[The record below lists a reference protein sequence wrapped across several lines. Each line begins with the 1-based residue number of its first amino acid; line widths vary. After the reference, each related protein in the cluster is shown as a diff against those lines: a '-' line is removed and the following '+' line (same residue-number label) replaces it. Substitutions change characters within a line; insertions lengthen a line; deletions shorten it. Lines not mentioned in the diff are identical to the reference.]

1 MNTSAFSKIGL
12 LSLIVIL
19 FNACGSS
26 DEDADPCANGPE
38 ISIGETVATTSGNA
52 TGSFTAAASKGQS
65 PYQYSL
71 DGGTFQASAT
81 FNGLTA
87 DTYTVT
93 VKDANDC
100 LDQAD
105 VIITSVPE
113 VSFAGQVKPIIDANC
128 QLSGCHGNNA
138 SLPSFATYTQ
148 VKANAKNIKSKT
160 STKAMPPAGPLS
172 DSNIKLISDWVD
184 QGAPNN

>member
-1 MNTSAFSKIGL
+1 MNTSVFFKICL
-12 LSLIVIL
+12 LTIVVIIL
-19 FNACGSS
+19 NSCGNS
-26 DEDADPCANGPE
+26 DEEADPCANGPE
-38 ISIGETVATTSGNA
+38 ISIAEKVSTTTGNA
-52 TGSFTAAASKGQS
+52 SGSFTAAASEGQA

-81 FNGLTA
+81 FSGLSA
-87 DTYTVT
+87 ETYTVT

-100 LDQAD
+100 IDQTE

-113 VSFAGQVKPIIDANC
+113 VSFASQVKPIIDTNC
-128 QLSGCHGNNA
+128 QVSGCHGNNA

-148 VKANAKNIKSKT
+148 VKANANNIKTKT
-160 STKAMPPAGPLS
+160 STKVMPPTGPLS
-172 DSNIKLISDWVD
+172 DNNIKLISDWVD